1 MTTSNEF
8 GLLAASRDRL
18 LLDLIHERM
27 LASLRSHIGPD
38 DDEESDE
45 RSIGYVA
52 GWWDAI
58 ECHSNIVDSYIEGE
72 ETRTT

>member
-38 DDEESDE
+38 DDEESD
-45 RSIGYVA
+45 GA
-52 GWWDAI
+52 FPKDG
-58 ECHSNIVDSYIEGE
+58 NL
-72 ETRTT
+72 